1 MCLNAKNVRNVTYLE
16 LFRGNRDFRHLFIAN
31 WVSNL
36 GDWFSV
42 IALFILSG
50 EQSNNS
56 PLAIAAVIIFRMLG
70 MALVEPFTGL
80 LADKFSRKKLMI
92 LSNILSLLIL
102 LVFVFFELLNSLL
115 MVYIMAFAIM
125 LSRAIYDPARYAYV
139 PNITTREELLTAN
152 AVGSLGWS
160 AALGFGASLGGFA
173 IASYGVETSLIIDAL
188 TFIISIIILTTLP
201 EGGPYQTKVEG
212 KQKQKVLSGIL
223 EGWKIIL
230 TRPEIFRII
239 LAKGMWSVGGGAQ
252 IFLLILIGAEAGFG
266 TVATGI
272 GVLYM
277 ARGWGSGIGPAVARW
292 IFPERSKWPSV
303 LPFMVMS
310 SGLFYILLG
319 LVSWNNLIIV
329 LIFISHATSG
339 ANWVFSTTLIQERSS
354 DEWRGRA
361 AGADFMMMS
370 LTSGLSALLAAL
382 ILEYE
387 IFDLRETI
395 ILTAGMQL
403 IAGLMWLIFALPRE
417 KKWILNNQ
425 LESVSTNNSG

>member
-1 MCLNAKNVRNVTYLE
+1 MNLNAKIVRNVTYLE

-42 IALFILSG
+42 IALFILAG
-50 EQSNNS
+50 EQSDGS

-70 MALVEPFTGL
+70 MAIVEPFTGL
-80 LADKFSRKKLMI
+80 LADRFSRKKLMI
-92 LSNILSLLIL
+92 LSNFISLSILLI
-102 LVFVFFELLNSLL
+102 FVYFDLLNSLI

-125 LSRAIYDPARYAYV
+125 LSRAIYDPARYAYL

-152 AVGSLGWS
+152 AVASLGWS
-160 AALGFGASLGGFA
+160 AALGFGASLGGFS
-173 IASYGVETSLIIDAL
+173 IASYGVETSLMIDAS
-188 TFIISIIILTTLP
+188 TFIMSILILTSLP
-201 EGGPYQTKVEG
+201 EGGPYQNEINN
-212 KQKQKVLSGIL
+212 KQDRRVLAGIL
-223 EGWKIIL
+223 EGWNIIL

-252 IFLLILIGAEAGFG
+252 IFLLILIGSEAGFG

-292 IFPERSKWPSV
+292 VFPKRSKWPSI
-303 LPFMVMS
+303 LPFMVMT
-310 SGLFYILLG
+310 SGLFYILVG
-319 LVSWNNLIIV
+319 LVQWNNLIII

-339 ANWVFSTTLIQERSS
+339 ANWVFSTTIIQERSS

-361 AGADFMMMS
+361 AGADFMLMS

-382 ILEYE
+382 MLEYK

-395 ILTAGMQL
+395 ILTASMQL
-403 IAGLMWLIFALPRE
+403 IAGLMWMKLALPEE
-417 KKWILNNQ
+417 KKWIRGNAASI
-425 LESVSTNNSG
+425 ES

>member
-1 MCLNAKNVRNVTYLE
+1 VRNVTYLE

-42 IALFILSG
+42 IALFILAG
-50 EQSNNS
+50 EQSDGS

-70 MALVEPFTGL
+70 MAIVEPFTGL
-80 LADKFSRKKLMI
+80 LADRFSRKKLMI
-92 LSNILSLLIL
+92 LSNFISLSILLI
-102 LVFVFFELLNSLL
+102 FVYFDLLNSLI
-115 MVYIMAFAIM
+115 MIYIMAFAIM
-125 LSRAIYDPARYAYV
+125 LSRAIYDPARYAYL

-152 AVGSLGWS
+152 AVASLGWS
-160 AALGFGASLGGFA
+160 AALGFGASLGGFS
-173 IASYGVETSLIIDAL
+173 IASYGVETSLMIDAS
-188 TFIISIIILTTLP
+188 TFIMSILILTSLP
-201 EGGPYQTKVEG
+201 EGGPYQNEINN
-212 KQKQKVLSGIL
+212 KQDRRVLAGIL
-223 EGWKIIL
+223 EGWNIIL

-252 IFLLILIGAEAGFG
+252 IFLLILIGSEAGFG

-292 IFPERSKWPSV
+292 VFPKRSKWPSI
-303 LPFMVMS
+303 LPFMVMT
-310 SGLFYILLG
+310 SGLFYILVG
-319 LVSWNNLIIV
+319 LVQWNNLIII

-339 ANWVFSTTLIQERSS
+339 ANWVFSTTIIQERSS

-361 AGADFMMMS
+361 AGADFMLMS

-382 ILEYE
+382 MLEYK

-395 ILTAGMQL
+395 ILTASMQL
-403 IAGLMWLIFALPRE
+403 IAGLMWMKLALPEE
-417 KKWILNNQ
+417 KKWIRGNAASI
-425 LESVSTNNSG
+425 ES

>member
-1 MCLNAKNVRNVTYLE
+1 MNLNAKIVRNVTYLE

-42 IALFILSG
+42 IALFILAG
-50 EQSNNS
+50 EQSDGS

-70 MALVEPFTGL
+70 MAIVEPFTGL
-80 LADKFSRKKLMI
+80 LADRFSRKKLMI
-92 LSNILSLLIL
+92 LSNFISLSILLI
-102 LVFVFFELLNSLL
+102 FVYFDLLNSLI

-125 LSRAIYDPARYAYV
+125 LSRAIYDPARYAYL

-152 AVGSLGWS
+152 AVASLGWS
-160 AALGFGASLGGFA
+160 AALGFGASLGGFS
-173 IASYGVETSLIIDAL
+173 IASYGVETSLMIDAS
-188 TFIISIIILTTLP
+188 TFIMSILILTSLL
-201 EGGPYQTKVEG
+201 EGGPYQNEINN
-212 KQKQKVLSGIL
+212 KQDRRVLAGIL
-223 EGWKIIL
+223 EGWNIIL

-252 IFLLILIGAEAGFG
+252 IFLLILIGSEAGFG

-292 IFPERSKWPSV
+292 VFPKRSKWPSI
-303 LPFMVMS
+303 LPFMVMT
-310 SGLFYILLG
+310 SGLFYILVG
-319 LVSWNNLIIV
+319 LVQWNNLIII

-339 ANWVFSTTLIQERSS
+339 ANWVFSTTIIQERSS

-361 AGADFMMMS
+361 AGADFMLMS

-382 ILEYE
+382 MLEYK

-395 ILTAGMQL
+395 ILTASMQL
-403 IAGLMWLIFALPRE
+403 IAGLMWMKLALPEE
-417 KKWILNNQ
+417 KKWIRGNAASI
-425 LESVSTNNSG
+425 ES

>member
-1 MCLNAKNVRNVTYLE
+1 MRNVTYLE

-42 IALFILSG
+42 IALFILAG
-50 EQSNNS
+50 EQSDGS

-70 MALVEPFTGL
+70 MAIVEPFTGL
-80 LADKFSRKKLMI
+80 LADRFSRKKLMI
-92 LSNILSLLIL
+92 LSNFISLSILLI
-102 LVFVFFELLNSLL
+102 FVYFDLLNSLI
-115 MVYIMAFAIM
+115 MIYIMAFAIM
-125 LSRAIYDPARYAYV
+125 LSRAIYDPARYAYL

-152 AVGSLGWS
+152 AVASLGWS
-160 AALGFGASLGGFA
+160 AALGFGASLGGFS
-173 IASYGVETSLIIDAL
+173 IASYGVETSLMIDAS
-188 TFIISIIILTTLP
+188 TFIMSILILTSLP
-201 EGGPYQTKVEG
+201 EGGPYQNEINN
-212 KQKQKVLSGIL
+212 KQDRRVLAGIL
-223 EGWKIIL
+223 EGWNIIL

-252 IFLLILIGAEAGFG
+252 IFLLILIGSEAGFG

-292 IFPERSKWPSV
+292 VFPKRSKWPSI
-303 LPFMVMS
+303 LPFMVMT
-310 SGLFYILLG
+310 SGLFYILVG
-319 LVSWNNLIIV
+319 LVQWNNLIII

-339 ANWVFSTTLIQERSS
+339 ANWVFSTTIIQERSS

-361 AGADFMMMS
+361 AGADFMLMS

-382 ILEYE
+382 MLEYK

-395 ILTAGMQL
+395 ILTASMQL
-403 IAGLMWLIFALPRE
+403 IAGLMWMKLALPEE
-417 KKWILNNQ
+417 KKWIRGNAVSI
-425 LESVSTNNSG
+425 ES

>member
-1 MCLNAKNVRNVTYLE
+1 MNLNAKIVRNVTYLE

-42 IALFILSG
+42 IALFILAG
-50 EQSNNS
+50 EQSDGS

-70 MALVEPFTGL
+70 MAIVEPFTGL
-80 LADKFSRKKLMI
+80 LADRFSRKKLMI
-92 LSNILSLLIL
+92 LSNFISLSILLI
-102 LVFVFFELLNSLL
+102 FVYFDLLNSLI
-115 MVYIMAFAIM
+115 MIYIMAFAIM
-125 LSRAIYDPARYAYV
+125 LSRAIYDPARYAYL

-152 AVGSLGWS
+152 AVASLGWS
-160 AALGFGASLGGFA
+160 AALGFGASLGGFS
-173 IASYGVETSLIIDAL
+173 IASYGVETSLMIDAS
-188 TFIISIIILTTLP
+188 TFIMSILILTSLP
-201 EGGPYQTKVEG
+201 EGGPYQNEINN
-212 KQKQKVLSGIL
+212 KQDRRVLAGIL
-223 EGWKIIL
+223 EGWNIIL

-252 IFLLILIGAEAGFG
+252 IFLLILIGSEAGFG

-292 IFPERSKWPSV
+292 VFPKRSKWPSI
-303 LPFMVMS
+303 LPFMVMT
-310 SGLFYILLG
+310 SGLFYILVG
-319 LVSWNNLIIV
+319 LVQWNNLIII

-339 ANWVFSTTLIQERSS
+339 ANWVFSTTIIQERSS

-361 AGADFMMMS
+361 AGADFMLMS

-382 ILEYE
+382 MLEYK

-395 ILTAGMQL
+395 ILTASMQL
-403 IAGLMWLIFALPRE
+403 IAGLMWMKLALPEE
-417 KKWILNNQ
+417 KKWIRGNAVSI
-425 LESVSTNNSG
+425 ES

>member
-1 MCLNAKNVRNVTYLE
+1 VTYLE

-42 IALFILSG
+42 IALFILAG
-50 EQSNNS
+50 EQSDGS

-70 MALVEPFTGL
+70 MAIVEPFTGL
-80 LADKFSRKKLMI
+80 LADRFSRKKLMI
-92 LSNILSLLIL
+92 LSNFISLSILLI
-102 LVFVFFELLNSLL
+102 FVYFDLLNSLI
-115 MVYIMAFAIM
+115 MIYIMAFAIM
-125 LSRAIYDPARYAYV
+125 LSRAIYDPARYAYL

-152 AVGSLGWS
+152 AVASLGWS
-160 AALGFGASLGGFA
+160 AALGFGASLGGFS
-173 IASYGVETSLIIDAL
+173 IASYGVETSLMIDAS
-188 TFIISIIILTTLP
+188 TFIMSILILTSLP
-201 EGGPYQTKVEG
+201 EGGPYQNEINN
-212 KQKQKVLSGIL
+212 KQDRRVLAGIL
-223 EGWKIIL
+223 EGWNIIL

-252 IFLLILIGAEAGFG
+252 IFLLILIGSEAGFG

-292 IFPERSKWPSV
+292 VFPKRSKWPSI
-303 LPFMVMS
+303 LPFMVMT
-310 SGLFYILLG
+310 SGLFYILVG
-319 LVSWNNLIIV
+319 LVQWNNLIII

-339 ANWVFSTTLIQERSS
+339 ANWVFSTTIIQERSS

-361 AGADFMMMS
+361 AGADFMLMS

-382 ILEYE
+382 MLEYK

-395 ILTAGMQL
+395 ILTASMQL
-403 IAGLMWLIFALPRE
+403 IAGLMWMKLALPEE
-417 KKWILNNQ
+417 KKWIRGNAVSI
-425 LESVSTNNSG
+425 ES

>member
-1 MCLNAKNVRNVTYLE
+1 MRNVTYLE

-42 IALFILSG
+42 IALFILAG
-50 EQSNNS
+50 EQSDGS

-70 MALVEPFTGL
+70 MAIVEPFTGL
-80 LADKFSRKKLMI
+80 LADRFSRKKLMI
-92 LSNILSLLIL
+92 LSNFISLSILLI
-102 LVFVFFELLNSLL
+102 FVYFDLLNSLI
-115 MVYIMAFAIM
+115 MIYIMAFAIM
-125 LSRAIYDPARYAYV
+125 LSRAIYDPARYAYL

-152 AVGSLGWS
+152 AVASLGWS
-160 AALGFGASLGGFA
+160 AALGFGASLGGFS
-173 IASYGVETSLIIDAL
+173 IASYGVETSLMIDAS
-188 TFIISIIILTTLP
+188 TFIMSILILTSLP
-201 EGGPYQTKVEG
+201 EGGPYQNEINN
-212 KQKQKVLSGIL
+212 KQDRRVLAGIL
-223 EGWKIIL
+223 EGWNIIL

-252 IFLLILIGAEAGFG
+252 IFLLILIGSEAGFG

-292 IFPERSKWPSV
+292 VFPKRSKWPSI
-303 LPFMVMS
+303 LPFMVMT
-310 SGLFYILLG
+310 SGLFYILVG
-319 LVSWNNLIIV
+319 LVQWNNLIII

-339 ANWVFSTTLIQERSS
+339 ANWVFSTTIIQERSS

-361 AGADFMMMS
+361 AGADFMLMS

-382 ILEYE
+382 MLEYK

-395 ILTAGMQL
+395 ILTASMQL
-403 IAGLMWLIFALPRE
+403 IAGLMWMKLALPEE
-417 KKWILNNQ
+417 KKWIRGNAASI
-425 LESVSTNNSG
+425 ES

>member
-1 MCLNAKNVRNVTYLE
+1 VTYLE

-42 IALFILSG
+42 IALFILAG
-50 EQSNNS
+50 EQSDGS

-70 MALVEPFTGL
+70 MAIVEPFTGL
-80 LADKFSRKKLMI
+80 LADRFSRKKLMI
-92 LSNILSLLIL
+92 LSNFISLSILLI
-102 LVFVFFELLNSLL
+102 FVYFDLLNSLI
-115 MVYIMAFAIM
+115 MIYIMAFAIM
-125 LSRAIYDPARYAYV
+125 LSRAIYDPARYAYL

-152 AVGSLGWS
+152 AVASLGWS
-160 AALGFGASLGGFA
+160 AALGFGASLGGFS
-173 IASYGVETSLIIDAL
+173 IASYGVETSLMIDAS
-188 TFIISIIILTTLP
+188 TFIMSILILTSLP
-201 EGGPYQTKVEG
+201 EGGPYQNEINN
-212 KQKQKVLSGIL
+212 KQDRRVLAGIL
-223 EGWKIIL
+223 EGWNIIL

-252 IFLLILIGAEAGFG
+252 IFLLILIGSEAGFG

-292 IFPERSKWPSV
+292 VFPKRSKWPSI
-303 LPFMVMS
+303 LPFMVMT
-310 SGLFYILLG
+310 SGLFYILVG
-319 LVSWNNLIIV
+319 LVQWNNLIII

-339 ANWVFSTTLIQERSS
+339 ANWVFSTTIIQERSS

-361 AGADFMMMS
+361 AGADFMLMS

-382 ILEYE
+382 MLEYK

-395 ILTAGMQL
+395 ILTASMQL
-403 IAGLMWLIFALPRE
+403 IAGLMWMKLALPEE
-417 KKWILNNQ
+417 KKWIRGNAASI
-425 LESVSTNNSG
+425 ES

>member
-1 MCLNAKNVRNVTYLE
+1 MRNVTYLE

-42 IALFILSG
+42 IALFILAG
-50 EQSNNS
+50 EQSDGS

-70 MALVEPFTGL
+70 MAIVEPFTGL
-80 LADKFSRKKLMI
+80 LADRFSRKKLMI
-92 LSNILSLLIL
+92 LSNFISLSILLI
-102 LVFVFFELLNSLL
+102 FVYFDLLNSLI

-125 LSRAIYDPARYAYV
+125 LSRAIYDPARYAYL

-152 AVGSLGWS
+152 AVASLGWS
-160 AALGFGASLGGFA
+160 AALGFGASLGGFS
-173 IASYGVETSLIIDAL
+173 IASYGVETSLMIDAS
-188 TFIISIIILTTLP
+188 TFIMSILILTSLP
-201 EGGPYQTKVEG
+201 EGGPYQNEINN
-212 KQKQKVLSGIL
+212 KQDRRVLAGIL
-223 EGWKIIL
+223 EGWNIIL

-252 IFLLILIGAEAGFG
+252 IFLLILIGSEAGFG

-292 IFPERSKWPSV
+292 VFPKRSKWPSI
-303 LPFMVMS
+303 LPFMVMT
-310 SGLFYILLG
+310 SGLFYILVG
-319 LVSWNNLIIV
+319 LVQWNNLIII

-339 ANWVFSTTLIQERSS
+339 ANWVFSTTIIQERSS

-361 AGADFMMMS
+361 AGADFMLMS

-382 ILEYE
+382 MLEYK

-395 ILTAGMQL
+395 ILTASMQL
-403 IAGLMWLIFALPRE
+403 IAGLMWMKLALPEE
-417 KKWILNNQ
+417 KKWIRGNAASI
-425 LESVSTNNSG
+425 ES

>member
-1 MCLNAKNVRNVTYLE
+1 MNLNAKIVRNVTYLE

-42 IALFILSG
+42 IALFILAG
-50 EQSNNS
+50 EQSDGS

-70 MALVEPFTGL
+70 MAIVEPFTGL
-80 LADKFSRKKLMI
+80 LADRFSRKKLMI
-92 LSNILSLLIL
+92 LSNFISLSILLI
-102 LVFVFFELLNSLL
+102 FVYFDLLNSLI
-115 MVYIMAFAIM
+115 MIYIMAFAIM
-125 LSRAIYDPARYAYV
+125 LSRAIYDPARYAYL

-152 AVGSLGWS
+152 AVASLGWS
-160 AALGFGASLGGFA
+160 AALGFGASLGGFS
-173 IASYGVETSLIIDAL
+173 IASYGVETSLMIDAS
-188 TFIISIIILTTLP
+188 TFIMSILILTSLP
-201 EGGPYQTKVEG
+201 EGGPYQNEINN
-212 KQKQKVLSGIL
+212 KQDRRVLAGIL
-223 EGWKIIL
+223 EGWNIIL

-252 IFLLILIGAEAGFG
+252 IFLLILIGSEAGFG

-292 IFPERSKWPSV
+292 VFPKRSKWPSI
-303 LPFMVMS
+303 LPFMVMT
-310 SGLFYILLG
+310 SGLFYILVG
-319 LVSWNNLIIV
+319 LVQWNNLIII

-339 ANWVFSTTLIQERSS
+339 ANWVFSTTIIQERSS

-361 AGADFMMMS
+361 AGADFMLMS

-382 ILEYE
+382 MLEYK

-395 ILTAGMQL
+395 ILTASMQL
-403 IAGLMWLIFALPRE
+403 IAGLMWMKLALPEE
-417 KKWILNNQ
+417 KKWIRGNAASI
-425 LESVSTNNSG
+425 ES

>member
-1 MCLNAKNVRNVTYLE
+1 VTYLE

-42 IALFILSG
+42 IALFILAG
-50 EQSNNS
+50 EQSDGS

-70 MALVEPFTGL
+70 MAIVEPFTGL
-80 LADKFSRKKLMI
+80 LADRFSRKKLMI
-92 LSNILSLLIL
+92 LSNFISLSILLI
-102 LVFVFFELLNSLL
+102 FVYFDLLNSLI

-125 LSRAIYDPARYAYV
+125 LSRAIYDPARYAYL

-152 AVGSLGWS
+152 AVASLGWS
-160 AALGFGASLGGFA
+160 AALGFGASLGGFS
-173 IASYGVETSLIIDAL
+173 IASYGVETSLMIDAS
-188 TFIISIIILTTLP
+188 TFIMSILILTSLP
-201 EGGPYQTKVEG
+201 EGGPYQNEINN
-212 KQKQKVLSGIL
+212 KQDRRVLAGIL
-223 EGWKIIL
+223 EGWNIIL

-252 IFLLILIGAEAGFG
+252 IFLLILIGSEAGFG

-292 IFPERSKWPSV
+292 VFPKRSKWPSI
-303 LPFMVMS
+303 LPFMVMT
-310 SGLFYILLG
+310 SGLFYILVG
-319 LVSWNNLIIV
+319 LVQWNNLIII

-339 ANWVFSTTLIQERSS
+339 ANWVFSTTIIQERSS

-361 AGADFMMMS
+361 AGADFMLMS

-382 ILEYE
+382 MLEYK

-395 ILTAGMQL
+395 ILTASMQL
-403 IAGLMWLIFALPRE
+403 IAGLMWMKLALPEE
-417 KKWILNNQ
+417 KKWIRGNAASI
-425 LESVSTNNSG
+425 ES

>member
-1 MCLNAKNVRNVTYLE
+1 VRNVTYLE

-42 IALFILSG
+42 IALFILAG
-50 EQSNNS
+50 EQSDGS

-70 MALVEPFTGL
+70 MAIVEPFTGL
-80 LADKFSRKKLMI
+80 LADRFSRKKLMI
-92 LSNILSLLIL
+92 LSNFISLSILLI
-102 LVFVFFELLNSLL
+102 FVYFDLLNSLI

-125 LSRAIYDPARYAYV
+125 LSRAIYDPARYAYL

-152 AVGSLGWS
+152 AVASLGWS
-160 AALGFGASLGGFA
+160 AALGFGASLGGFS
-173 IASYGVETSLIIDAL
+173 IASYGVETSLMIDAS
-188 TFIISIIILTTLP
+188 TFIMSILILTSLP
-201 EGGPYQTKVEG
+201 EGGPYQNEINN
-212 KQKQKVLSGIL
+212 KQDRRVLAGIL
-223 EGWKIIL
+223 EGWNIIL

-252 IFLLILIGAEAGFG
+252 IFLLILIGSEAGFG

-292 IFPERSKWPSV
+292 VFPKRSKWPSI
-303 LPFMVMS
+303 LPFMVMT
-310 SGLFYILLG
+310 SGLFYILVG
-319 LVSWNNLIIV
+319 LVQWNNLIII

-339 ANWVFSTTLIQERSS
+339 ANWVFSTTIIQERSS

-361 AGADFMMMS
+361 AGADFMLMS

-382 ILEYE
+382 MLEYK

-395 ILTAGMQL
+395 ILTASMQL
-403 IAGLMWLIFALPRE
+403 IAGLMWMKLALPEE
-417 KKWILNNQ
+417 KKWIRGNAASI
-425 LESVSTNNSG
+425 ES